1 MSEKYRL
8 LLIEDN
14 PEHLKLM
21 VDHLPSDI
29 FDIDTATTKAE
40 ALDKALK
47 KDYDL
52 ITIDYFL
59 PDGNG
64 LEVFTAIH
72 DRNPEQKTIM
82 VTAADDPELSFSVM
96 KGGALD
102 YIVKSFKY
110 YTHLKERIIENLE
123 E

>member
-1 MSEKYRL
+1 MSEKYSL

-14 PEHLKLM
+14 PSHLELMMEHLPK
-21 VDHLPSDI
+21 DI
-29 FDIDTATTKAE
+29 FDIDTAVTKAE
-40 ALDKALK
+40 ALQKAMR

-52 ITIDYFL
+52 ISIDYYL

-72 DRNPEQKTIM
+72 EKNPQQKMIM
-82 VTAADDPELSFSVM
+82 VTAANDPELSLSLM

-102 YIVKSFKY
+102 FIVKSFKF
-110 YTHLKERIIENLE
+110 YTELKQRIMENLE

>member
-1 MSEKYRL
+1 MSEKYKL

-14 PEHLKLM
+14 PEHLELM
-21 VDHLPSDI
+21 IEHLPNEI
-29 FDIDTATTKAE
+29 FEIDTATTKAE
-40 ALDKALK
+40 ALEKAMK
-47 KDYDL
+47 KEYDL
-52 ITIDYFL
+52 ITIDYYL

-72 DRNPEQKTIM
+72 DRNSDQKMIM

-102 YIVKSFKY
+102 YIIKSFKY
-110 YTHLKERIIENLE
+110 YTQLKERIIENLE